1 MCGIFGV
8 ISPKGDNCSKET
20 LEGISA
26 LLNHRG
32 PDHSGYAF
40 YRNEEDVIRYSDV
53 ILEQSDTNNLLF
65 LHKRLSILDLSS
77 SGNQPMID
85 KTGRYI
91 LIFNGEIY
99 NFLSLKTNLK
109 HLGYTF
115 NSNTDTEVL
124 LYQLIH
130 YGVNG
135 IQQLEGMYA
144 FAFFDKK
151 LKKVIVARDPFGIKP
166 CYIVKEKSFFA
177 FSSTLNA
184 LLALPHIKQPALN
197 FNNYVPFLRFGATDF
212 NDETLVQGVNHLLP
226 GHYIEIK
233 FDNENLNYNCTKFFQ
248 LNKQAPGEVLTLDE
262 GKTTLLDLLK
272 YSVKQHLI
280 SDVPVCFNLSGGIDS
295 SVLLAV
301 ASQFKKDITA
311 FTYVAD
317 DDEICEAKYAEIVA
331 SHLGVRLEKVHIDPM
346 DFGKDLDNIIFD
358 QGEPYGGSSI
368 YAQRKLYEAQAKSGF
383 KVCID
388 GQGADELF
396 AGYGYF
402 LAYKLIDLIKQKRY
416 ACIPKYLSTVGN
428 MNTKIKLKGVI
439 ANWIDILLKPYPTI
453 RFFFRKCIGKDL
465 KPFYLDEEFYKKYNS
480 DFDSSKFDSLQEAL
494 EDSLLYSN
502 IPTLLRYADKN
513 AMAFSIENRVP
524 FLTTYI
530 ANFAHNLPS
539 QLLISDNGVTK
550 FVLRECAK
558 DLLPKEVLCRKDKLG
573 FPPTE
578 GLWMLKNHQKIS
590 HIFRSDV
597 ASDILGINIKK
608 LIQYW
613 DKVVRVNDTKA
624 FRSDIIWRVIN
635 MIKWVELFNI
645 KCEI

>member
-1 MCGIFGV
+1 MCGIFGIV
-8 ISPKGDNCSKET
+8 RSRGDNCPNET
-20 LEGISA
+20 LKKIST
-26 LLNHRG
+26 LLNRRG

-40 YRNEEDVIRYSDV
+40 YKNTEDVIHYFDEV
-53 ILEQSDTNNLLF
+53 PEQTNANNLLF
-65 LHKRLSILDLSS
+65 LHKRLSILDLSPL
-77 SGNQPMID
+77 GNQPMID
-85 KTGRYI
+85 KTGRYA

-99 NFLSLKTNLK
+99 NFLSLKDNLK
-109 HLGYTF
+109 QLGYSF
-115 NSNTDTEVL
+115 VSNTDTEVL

-130 YGVNG
+130 YGVGG

-144 FAFFDKK
+144 FAFFDKQ

-166 CYIVKEKSFFA
+166 CYMVKEKTFFA

-184 LLALPHIKQPALN
+184 LLALPHLKQSTLN
-197 FNNYVPFLRFGATDF
+197 FDNYVPFLRFGATDF

-226 GHYIEIK
+226 GHYIEVK
-233 FDNENLNYNCTKFFQ
+233 FDNETLRYNDVKFFNLEKRLYDNSAE
-248 LNKQAPGEVLTLDE
+248 LNIQKE
-262 GKTTLLDLLK
+262 TLLNLLEH
-272 YSVKQHLI
+272 SVKQHLI
-280 SDVPVCFNLSGGIDS
+280 SDVPVCFNLSGGVDS

-311 FTYVAD
+311 FTYEAD
-317 DDEICEAKYAEIVA
+317 DAEICEAKYAEIVA
-331 SHLGVRLEKVHIDPM
+331 SHLGVRLEKIRIDPS

-416 ACIPKYLSTVGN
+416 ACIHKYLSTVGS
-428 MNTKIKLKGVI
+428 MNTKVKLKGVI
-439 ANWIDILLKPYPTI
+439 ANWIDILLKPHPTI
-453 RFFFRKCIGKDL
+453 RYFFRKCIGKDL
-465 KPFYLDEEFYKKYNS
+465 KPFYLDEKFYKKYNR
-480 DFDSSKFDSLQEAL
+480 DYNNTKFNSLQEAL

-502 IPTLLRYADKN
+502 IPTLLRYADRN
-513 AMAFSIENRVP
+513 AMTFSIENRVP
-524 FLTTYI
+524 FLTPYI

-539 QLLISDNGVTK
+539 QFLVSDNGITK
-550 FVLRECAK
+550 FILRECAR
-558 DLLPKEVLCRKDKLG
+558 DLLPREILCRKDKLG

-590 HIFRSDV
+590 HILHSDV
-597 ASDILGINIKK
+597 ASNIPGINVKN

-613 DKVVRVNDTKA
+613 DNIVQKNDAKA
-624 FRSDIIWRVIN
+624 FRSDIIWKVIN
-635 MIKWVELFNI
+635 TIKWIELFGI